1 MEQAHKH
8 DCIVNFRKALLEKKV
23 AAEKELDEVDEAA
36 KKEIADAL
44 KFAEESEYPDPSE
57 AITEEYGTDNE
68 RGVAR

>member
-1 MEQAHKH
+1 MTDYCAFSKDHH
-8 DCIVNFRKALLEKKV
+8 CIKYEDYEATRFELE
-23 AAEKELDEVDEAA
+23 EVDEAA